1 MREGF
6 ESQESA
12 NGTVLWIKSE
22 MSPTGSCFKYLL
34 PSGRALS
41 NNCGV
46 FRKWAYLTEV
56 GN

>member
-46 FRKWAYLTEV
+46 FRKWAYLIEV